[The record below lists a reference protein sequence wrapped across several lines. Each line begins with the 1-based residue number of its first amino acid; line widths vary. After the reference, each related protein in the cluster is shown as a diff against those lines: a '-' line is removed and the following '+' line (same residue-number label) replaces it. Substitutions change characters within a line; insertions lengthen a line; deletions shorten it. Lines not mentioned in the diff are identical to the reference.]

1 MTDLDGSSGRNGS
14 GPRLARPESAPPETA
29 PRAAAP
35 LRAALSLMD
44 RVLDGLHGSRWNP
57 THQSGSLALAFM
69 LIAVA
74 SGLYLMFVYR
84 IGAPYESMQR
94 IQSQVWTG
102 RWLRAL
108 HRYASDLGVVFL
120 VLHALRMLAE
130 GRNWGPRVLA
140 WVTGLMLAG
149 VTLVVG
155 WTGYLLVWDDHALR
169 LGAAGARLMDALH
182 LMATPIGRVFGG
194 DAGAPASFF
203 FLNLFVHMAL
213 PLLMALLL
221 WVHTLRLARS
231 RWLPDRGLFLWSTV
245 AVTALACVVPAPL
258 GPAADGLR
266 LGDRT
271 TYDVFFTAWVP
282 IASTLPASGA
292 WALGLTLAWLP
303 LSLPW
308 LWRPRTDRRGEVSHH
323 NPLACTGC
331 AQCVLDC
338 PFEAIRMVP
347 NPSDRGEHEIAFVQT
362 DRCVSCGL
370 CAGSCDQLAIGPPA
384 RDGHAQMQAVKR
396 LLANPDPEATVLV
409 YCASAGTHETLIP
422 RLRARGHRI
431 QPLEVDC
438 VGALHA
444 LAVSRLTPAYAGV
457 FVVGCPPHR
466 CHSREGMSLVMGR
479 LLEGREPV
487 LRHPLDPARVQVT
500 GGSRAELDR
509 LIETFERSLGARA
522 TPIRVT
528 RPGRRPRVLAGLRT
542 GVAVTAVLATIATL
556 SQVRAGRTP
565 TDGAI
570 RLAWRLP
577 GQSWEDCRDRTA
589 EEIARMPAH
598 MRQARECRTVY
609 LHYRLQVRRDDRL
622 VLDREI
628 APLGARGDRPLFV
641 EQDLPLPPG
650 THRWLVDFVPVNDP
664 QGAGLALTLDTT
676 LTVRGGQARL
686 ITFDPERRRL
696 VAR

>member
-1 MTDLDGSSGRNGS
+1 MTDPTLPSRPRGV
-14 GPRLARPESAPPETA
+14 GPRLASPDSAPPESAPG
-29 PRAAAP
+29 AARP
-35 LRAALSLMD
+35 LRALLAAMD

-57 THQSGSLALAFM
+57 THQSGSLALALM
-69 LIAVA
+69 LVAVA

-120 VLHALRMLAE
+120 VLHALRMLSE

-140 WVTGLMLAG
+140 WVSGLMLAG

-169 LGAAGARLMDALH
+169 LGAEGARWMDSLH

-231 RWLPDRGLFLWSTV
+231 RWLPDRGLFLWSTI
-245 AVTALACVVPAPL
+245 AVTVLACTVPAPL
-258 GPAADGLR
+258 GQPADGLR
-266 LGDRT
+266 LGDRA
-271 TYDVFFTAWVP
+271 TYDLFFTAWVP
-282 IASTLPASGA
+282 LASTLPAAGA
-292 WALGLTLAWLP
+292 WAVSCALALVS
-303 LSLPW
+303 LSVPW
-308 LWRPRTDRRGEVSHH
+308 IWRPRPARRGEPSRH

-331 AQCVLDC
+331 GQCVIDC
-338 PFEAIRMVP
+338 PFEAIRMGP
-347 NPSDRGEHEIAFVQT
+347 NTGDRGGHEIAFVQV

-384 RDGHAQMQAVKR
+384 RDGHAQLQAVKR
-396 LLANPDPEATVLV
+396 LLEQPDPESTVLV
-409 YCASAGTHETLIP
+409 CCASAGTGAELVS
-422 RLRARGHRI
+422 RLRARGHRVI
-431 QPLEVDC
+431 PLEVDC
-438 VGALHA
+438 VGALHS
-444 LAVSRLTPAYAGV
+444 LSVSRLAQAHAGV

-466 CHSREGMSLVMGR
+466 CHSREGVPLVMGR
-479 LLEGREPV
+479 LFGGREPM
-487 LRHPLDPARVQVT
+487 LRQPLDPTRVHVAN
-500 GGSRAELDR
+500 GSRAELGA
-509 LIETFERSLGARA
+509 LVEEFERAVAARSSTSGAE
-522 TPIRVT
+522 PS
-528 RPGRRPRVLAGLRT
+528 PRRHGVLAFVRT
-542 GVAVTAVLATIATL
+542 GLAAAAVLAVVAAL
-556 SQVRAGRTP
+556 SSVRAGSTP
-565 TDGAI
+565 TDGAV

-577 GQSWEDCRDRTA
+577 GQSWQDCRTRTA

-598 MRQARECRTVY
+598 MRQPLDCRTVY
-609 LHYRLQVRRDDRL
+609 LSYRLQVRRDDRL
-622 VLDREI
+622 MVNRVI
-628 APLGARGDRPLFV
+628 APLGARADRPLFV
-641 EQDLPLPPG
+641 EQDFALPPG
-650 THRWLVDFVPVNDP
+650 PHRLIVEFLPMDAP
-664 QGAGLALTLDTT
+664 QGVGLVLTLDTT
-676 LTVRGGQARL
+676 LVVRGGEARL
-686 ITFDPERRRL
+686 VTFDAERRAL